1 MHWFKQG
8 HLFIL
13 GAAILFGTAGTARA
27 FAPEGMGPA
36 FIGALRLA
44 IGGPTL
50 LAFAAVTHRQHSLIA
65 GLPLGVTL
73 LAVAGVCLFQVC
85 FFAAIIRTGVA
96 VGTLVAIGSAPVAAG
111 LLEAII
117 YKEPITPRWVV
128 AACLSIGGCSLLV
141 TAGNEITLDR
151 GGILLAAGAGF
162 GYAVYQVAS
171 KRLVKERSPVKVMAV
186 VLCAGAILLA
196 PCLATAEVYLLAS
209 LRGLAIALFLGVAA
223 TAVAYAL
230 FTRGLITVPVSRAAV
245 LGLMEPLTASVL
257 GVFILG
263 EYLTAPAWIGAAL
276 IVCGLCVVVQPQDT
290 AVAA

>member
-1 MHWFKQG
+1 MQWLKQG

-50 LAFAAVTHRQHSLIA
+50 LAIAAATPRQHAPTA
-65 GLPLGVTL
+65 GLPLGMTL

-117 YKEPITPRWVV
+117 YRVPVTPRWIA

-141 TAGNEITLDR
+141 TAGNDVTLDI
-151 GGILLAAGAGF
+151 GGILLAAGSGL
-162 GYAVYQVAS
+162 GYALYQVAS
-171 KRLVKERSPVKVMAV
+171 KRLVKNRSPVKVMAV
-186 VLCAGAILLA
+186 VLCAGAILLT
-196 PCLATAEVYLLAS
+196 PCLATPAIYLLAS
-209 LRGLAIALFLGVAA
+209 WRGLATALFLGVVA
-223 TAVAYAL
+223 TAGAYAL
-230 FTRGLITVPVSRAAV
+230 FARGLITVPVSRAAL
-245 LGLMEPLTASVL
+245 LGLMEPLTASLL

-276 IVCGLCVVVQPQDT
+276 IICGLFVVVQQEGTRT
-290 AVAA
+290 A

>member
-1 MHWFKQG
+1 
-8 HLFIL
+8 
-13 GAAILFGTAGTARA
+13 
-27 FAPEGMGPA
+27 MGPA

-44 IGGPTL
+44 VGGPTL
-50 LAFAAVTHRQHSLIA
+50 LAFAALTRQRHPLIA
-65 GLPLGVTL
+65 GLPLGMTL

-85 FFAAIIRTGVA
+85 FFAAVIRTGVA

-111 LLEAII
+111 LLEAMI
-117 YKEPITPRWVV
+117 YKESITLRWIA

-141 TAGNEITLDR
+141 TAGNEITLDS

-171 KRLVKERSPVKVMAV
+171 KRLVEGRSPATVMAV

-196 PCLATAEVYLLAS
+196 PCMATAEFYLLAS
-209 LRGLAIALFLGVAA
+209 LHGLAIALFLGVAA
-223 TAVAYAL
+223 TAAAYAL
-230 FTRGLITVPVSRAAV
+230 FARGLTTVPVSRAAV

-263 EYLTAPAWIGAAL
+263 EHLTAPAWIGAAL
-276 IVCGLCVVVQPQDT
+276 IVCGLFVVVQPQKAEAT
-290 AVAA
+290 A

>member
-1 MHWFKQG
+1 
-8 HLFIL
+8 
-13 GAAILFGTAGTARA
+13 
-27 FAPEGMGPA
+27 
-36 FIGALRLA
+36 
-44 IGGPTL
+44 
-50 LAFAAVTHRQHSLIA
+50 
-65 GLPLGVTL
+65 
-73 LAVAGVCLFQVC
+73 
-85 FFAAIIRTGVA
+85 
-96 VGTLVAIGSAPVAAG
+96 
-111 LLEAII
+111 
-117 YKEPITPRWVV
+117 
-128 AACLSIGGCSLLV
+128 
-141 TAGNEITLDR
+141 
-151 GGILLAAGAGF
+151 
-162 GYAVYQVAS
+162 
-171 KRLVKERSPVKVMAV
+171 MAV